1 MAKVK
6 EFFTNLV
13 CATKTKIEDLVTSEL
28 DNESKKEALDT
39 YVTNWAT
46 EKLKTSAFSVIT
58 KFIIQKYLIR
68 NVGIITQIIFDLLK
82 ANITNLTKKEV

>member
-13 CATKTKIEDLVTSEL
+13 FATKTKIEDLVTSEL

-46 EKLKTSAFSVIT
+46 EKLKTSALSVIT
-58 KFIIQKYLIR
+58 KFIIQKYLIG

>member
-6 EFFTNLV
+6 EFFINLV

-46 EKLKTSAFSVIT
+46 EKLKTSALSVIT
-58 KFIIQKYLIR
+58 KFIIQKYLIG
-68 NVGIITQIIFDLLK
+68 NIGIITQIIFDLLK

>member
-13 CATKTKIEDLVTSEL
+13 CVTKTKIEDLVTSEL

-46 EKLKTSAFSVIT
+46 EKLKTSALSVIT
-58 KFIIQKYLIR
+58 KFIIQKYLIG

-82 ANITNLTKKEV
+82 TNITNLTKKEV

>member
-28 DNESKKEALDT
+28 DNESKKEALYS
-39 YVTNWAT
+39 YVINWAT
-46 EKLKTSAFSVIT
+46 
-58 KFIIQKYLIR
+58 
-68 NVGIITQIIFDLLK
+68 
-82 ANITNLTKKEV
+82 